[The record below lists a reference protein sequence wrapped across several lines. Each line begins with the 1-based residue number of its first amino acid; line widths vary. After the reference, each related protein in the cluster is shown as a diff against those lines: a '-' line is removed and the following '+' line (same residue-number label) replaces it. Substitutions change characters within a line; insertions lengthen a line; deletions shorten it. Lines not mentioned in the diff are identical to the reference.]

1 MKTFLYISL
10 VGFLT
15 FSFCSCS
22 EWLDVQPKTEVKQD
36 KMFESESGFKD
47 ALIGCYMLM
56 GESSLYGQELTYTF
70 LEVLAQQYDFVNSFH
85 PYQQAKLYSY
95 STSSVETKINT
106 IWSKTYRVIANL
118 NAILENLSYI
128 IIELEAEW
136 TYMHGEDGTVVLL
149 AAIFQLSIDE
159 VKVRNRTG
167 VIELESIGIQT
178 NEFDAAG
185 NK

>member
-70 LEVLAQQYDFVNSFH
+70 LEVRHSNM
-85 PYQQAKLYSY
+85 
-95 STSSVETKINT
+95 I
-106 IWSKTYRVIANL
+106 
-118 NAILENLSYI
+118 
-128 IIELEAEW
+128 
-136 TYMHGEDGTVVLL
+136 
-149 AAIFQLSIDE
+149 LSIHSTLTN
-159 VKVRNRTG
+159 KLNYILIPPLLSKQRSIQSGARPTG
-167 VIELESIGIQT
+167 
-178 NEFDAAG
+178 
-185 NK
+185 

>member
-118 NAILENLSYI
+118 NAILENLEYRKQVLHPTNYANI
-128 IIELEAEW
+128 KAEAL
-136 TYMHGEDGTVVLL
+136 GLRAFPAFRSAED
-149 AAIFQLSIDE
+149 
-159 VKVRNRTG
+159 VRLGRS
-167 VIELESIGIQT
+167 EKHAFESG
-178 NEFDAAG
+178 
-185 NK
+185 

>member
-95 STSSVETKINT
+95 STSSVEMQK
-106 IWSKTYRVIANL
+106 
-118 NAILENLSYI
+118 
-128 IIELEAEW
+128 
-136 TYMHGEDGTVVLL
+136 GP
-149 AAIFQLSIDE
+149 
-159 VKVRNRTG
+159 
-167 VIELESIGIQT
+167 
-178 NEFDAAG
+178 
-185 NK
+185 